1 MKYKGKELDVFKSD
15 ENVAFNPPRQMLVWD
30 NAMDNPLVEYVG
42 AFCPSRLHAVII
54 NDGGM
59 FHHCA
64 EIPKAKTN
72 WEVYAERNGITTS
85 LSSAL
90 DVFHQRGPACIFCP
104 AINFCR
110 HSDFCRHSER
120 SCPLSFEKWAKSE
133 YVPEDAEEK

>member
-1 MKYKGKELDVFKSD
+1 MKYEGKELDVFKSD
-15 ENVAFNPPRQMLVWD
+15 ENIGFNPPHQMLVWGRES
-30 NAMDNPLVEYVG
+30 AEPLVEYVA
-42 AFCPSRLHAVII
+42 AFCPSRLNAVII
-54 NDGGM
+54 NDGRVYQY
-59 FHHCA
+59 CA

-110 HSDFCRHSER
+110 RSER
-120 SCPLSFEKWAKSE
+120 SCPLNFEKWAKSE
-133 YVPEDAEEK
+133 YVEEK

>member
-1 MKYKGKELDVFKSD
+1 MKYKGKELDVFESD
-15 ENVAFNPPRQMLVWD
+15 ENIAFNPPHQMLVWD
-30 NAMDNPLVEYVG
+30 DVMNNPLVEYVA
-42 AFCPSRLHAVII
+42 AFCPSRVNAVII
-54 NDGGM
+54 NDGRGVYR
-59 FHHCA
+59 HCA

-110 HSDFCRHSER
+110 LSER
-120 SCPLSFEKWAKSE
+120 SCPLNFEKWAKSE

>member
-15 ENVAFNPPRQMLVWD
+15 ENIAFNPPHQMLVWD
-30 NAMDNPLVEYVG
+30 WESAEPLVEYVA
-42 AFCPSRLHAVII
+42 AFCPSRVHAVII
-54 NDGGM
+54 NDGGVYQ
-59 FHHCA
+59 HCA

-72 WEVYAERNGITTS
+72 WEAYAERNGITTS

-110 HSDFCRHSER
+110 RSER
-120 SCPLSFEKWAKSE
+120 SCPLNFEKWAKSE
-133 YVPEDAEEK
+133 YVEEK

>member
-1 MKYKGKELDVFKSD
+1 MKYKGVNLTEFRSGYNL
-15 ENVAFNPPRQMLVWD
+15 AFNPPKKMLVWD
-30 NAMDNPLVEYVG
+30 TEDEACKIDSVMAIVKEKRTFP
-42 AFCPSRLHAVII
+42 VITY
-54 NDGGM
+54 DSTYA
-59 FHHCA
+59 HCA

-110 HSDFCRHSER
+110 HSER
-120 SCPLSFEKWAKSE
+120 ICSLNFEKWAKSE

>member
-1 MKYKGKELDVFKSD
+1 MKYKGKELVEFKSD
-15 ENVAFNPPRQMLVWD
+15 KNVAFNPPQQMLVWVRES
-30 NAMDNPLVEYVG
+30 AEPSVEYVA
-42 AFCPSRLHAVII
+42 AFCPSRVNAVII
-54 NDGGM
+54 NDGGVYP
-59 FHHCA
+59 HCA

-110 HSDFCRHSER
+110 HSER
-120 SCPLSFEKWAKSE
+120 PCPLNFEKWAKSE
-133 YVPEDAEEK
+133 YVEEK

>member
-15 ENVAFNPPRQMLVWD
+15 ENIAFNPPHQMLIW
-30 NAMDNPLVEYVG
+30 NRESAEPLVEYVA
-42 AFCPSRLHAVII
+42 AFCPSRENAVII
-54 NDGGM
+54 NGGGVYQ
-59 FHHCA
+59 HCA

-72 WEVYAERNGITTS
+72 WDIYAKRNGITTS

-110 HSDFCRHSER
+110 HCTECDTVDCPKNFTDWAYSDA
-120 SCPLSFEKWAKSE
+120 PEKDQG
-133 YVPEDAEEK
+133 V

>member
-1 MKYKGKELDVFKSD
+1 MIYKGIELTEFKSD
-15 ENVAFNPPRQMLVWD
+15 ENVAFNPPRQMLVWERESFI
-30 NAMDNPLVEYVG
+30 PLVEYVA
-42 AFCPSRLHAVII
+42 AFCPSRVSAVII
-54 NDGGM
+54 NDGGVYK
-59 FHHCA
+59 HCA

-110 HSDFCRHSER
+110 HSNRF
-120 SCPLSFEKWAKSE
+120 CPLNFQKWAKSE
-133 YVPEDAEEK
+133 YVEEK

>member
-1 MKYKGKELDVFKSD
+1 MIYKGKELDVFRSD
-15 ENVAFNPPRQMLVWD
+15 ENIAFNPPHQMLVWD
-30 NAMDNPLVEYVG
+30 WESTEPLVEYVA
-42 AFCPSRLHAVII
+42 AFCPSRLNAVII
-54 NDGGM
+54 NDSGEWQY
-59 FHHCA
+59 CA

-110 HSDFCRHSER
+110 HSER
-120 SCPLSFEKWAKSE
+120 SCPLNFEKWAKSE
-133 YVPEDAEEK
+133 YVEEK

>member
-1 MKYKGKELDVFKSD
+1 MKYKGKELTEFKSD
-15 ENVAFNPPRQMLVWD
+15 KNIAFNPKQHMIVWGDSKEWYYADIVGYFPD
-30 NAMDNPLVEYVG
+30 NVRPFFADNNLRYKHG
-42 AFCPSRLHAVII
+42 
-54 NDGGM
+54 
-59 FHHCA
+59 A

-110 HSDFCRHSER
+110 HSERFC
-120 SCPLSFEKWAKSE
+120 PPNFEKWAKSE
-133 YVPEDAEEK
+133 YVEEK

>member
-30 NAMDNPLVEYVG
+30 NGMDNPLVEYVG
-42 AFCPSRLHAVII
+42 AFCPSRVNAVIII
-54 NDGGM
+54 NDGGVYK
-59 FHHCA
+59 HCA

-72 WEVYAERNGITTS
+72 WEVHAERNGITTS

-90 DVFHQRGPACIFCP
+90 DVFHQRRPACIFCP

-110 HSDFCRHSER
+110 HLGR
-120 SCPLSFEKWAKSE
+120 SCSLNFEKWAKSE
-133 YVPEDAEEK
+133 YVEEK